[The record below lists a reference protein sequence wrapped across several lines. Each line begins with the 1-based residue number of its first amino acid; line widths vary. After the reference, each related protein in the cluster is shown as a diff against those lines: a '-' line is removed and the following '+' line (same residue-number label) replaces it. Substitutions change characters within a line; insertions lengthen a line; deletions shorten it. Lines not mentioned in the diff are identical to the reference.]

1 VCAIVIQDWNSGM
14 QSGPAIDR
22 TRNHGSIVNVDVGG
36 HISWRIEI
44 GGGRGRPP
52 LHGQKLF
59 LGGRRQQPIQTQ
71 IHGRHPVMISP
82 TAG

>member
-71 IHGRHPVMISP
+71 IHGRHSVMISP